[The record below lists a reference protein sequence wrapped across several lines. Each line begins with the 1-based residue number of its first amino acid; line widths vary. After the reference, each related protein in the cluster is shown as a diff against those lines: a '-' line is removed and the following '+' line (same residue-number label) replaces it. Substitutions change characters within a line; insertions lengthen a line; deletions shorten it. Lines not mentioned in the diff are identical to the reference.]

1 MPSDAHL
8 HHQGDDDDGVGRV
21 VSPRRH
27 NDVHGARKHQ
37 LAIYQVETPEHGRNK
52 LQAQCYRFY
61 GNGVGSNLASITV

>member
-1 MPSDAHL
+1 M
-8 HHQGDDDDGVGRV
+8 

-27 NDVHGARKHQ
+27 NDVHGAREHQ

-61 GNGVGSNLASITV
+61 GNCVGSNLASITV